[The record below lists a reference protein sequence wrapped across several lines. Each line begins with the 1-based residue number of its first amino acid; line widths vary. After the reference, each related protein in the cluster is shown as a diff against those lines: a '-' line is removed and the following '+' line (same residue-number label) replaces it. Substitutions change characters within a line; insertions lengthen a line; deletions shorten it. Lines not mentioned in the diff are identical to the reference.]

1 VFRAD
6 LDPVELHMT
15 ISALS
20 FYNVSNRHTFSSLFG
35 RDMSSAAAVRRRRE
49 AVVDIIESWCRAD
62 ATSR

>member
-6 LDPVELHMT
+6 LEPVELHMT

-35 RDMSSAAAVRRRRE
+35 HDMSSAAAVRRRRE
-49 AVVDIIESWCRAD
+49 AVVDIIESWCRA
-62 ATSR
+62 AAR